1 MSAYRLAP
9 AQRWRVLYRVPLRD
23 RIGRSTLVTVFIGLA
38 AAGPISLIAA
48 PFLDSAGG
56 LAIAALGVLVSFT
69 ATVYL
74 AITWMTR
81 MPETADRTVRALT
94 ADDGTTARCR
104 VISDE
109 DRWTLP
115 VRVQELCV
123 GQKIRVTYREI
134 APQDDLEAGREVIE
148 VRAIEE

>member
-9 AQRWRVLYRVPLRD
+9 APRWRVLYRVPLRD
-23 RIGRSTLVTVFIGLA
+23 RIGRSTVVTVFIALA
-38 AAGPISLIAA
+38 ASGPIALLAA
-48 PFLDSAGG
+48 PFLDGAGG
-56 LAIAALGVLVSFT
+56 IAIAVLGLMVSFT
-69 ATVYL
+69 ATVFL

-94 ADDGTTARCR
+94 ADDASAGRCR

-123 GQKIRVTYREI
+123 GQKIRVTFREI
-134 APQDDLEAGREVIE
+134 APQDDLEAGREVLE
-148 VRAIEE
+148 VRAIED